1 MKTFADAPENHFS
14 INCPEETHPLTMSLD
29 TWDDDQT
36 RAVAVHGHTA
46 AAYIRYA
53 GCSLLT
59 GA

>member
-1 MKTFADAPENHFS
+1 MS
-14 INCPEETHPLTMSLD
+14 SLD